1 MTSALTSLKP
11 APQTEENTDFKYYYL
26 FFFYSLSSF
35 MFVQNTLIG
44 MKGKIMAFF
53 KTQPVQSII
62 HETRPLFLREKKSIQ
77 K

>member
-1 MTSALTSLKP
+1 
-11 APQTEENTDFKYYYL
+11 
-26 FFFYSLSSF
+26 

-62 HETRPLFLREKKSIQ
+62 HETRPLFLRGKK
-77 K
+77 KAFKNEFDMKVKD